1 MDPETAEQLKVYR
14 YEFEVPAS
22 AIDANG
28 HVNNVSYVKWMQD
41 AAIRHWESLGGME
54 IDEDLN
60 CTWVARSHHIEYL
73 SPGYEGDVIE
83 TKTWIANVRKV
94 RSVRKYA
101 FTRVGDGRLLARGET
116 DWVFVDVDSGRPRP
130 IPDYVGVYIA
140 GENG

>member
-1 MDPETAEQLKVYR
+1 MDPETVAKLKVYS
-14 YEFEVPAS
+14 YEFKVPAK

-73 SPGYEGDVIE
+73 APGYEGDVIE
-83 TKTWIANVRKV
+83 TRTWIDNMRRV
-94 RSVRKYA
+94 RSLRKYE
-101 FTRVGDGRLLARGET
+101 FRRRSDDKLLARGET
-116 DWVFVDVDSGRPRP
+116 DWVFVDVDSGRPKP
-130 IPDYVGVYIA
+130 IPDYVSICISA
-140 GENG
+140 QNR